1 MKKVLTIMLLTGFLL
16 TVGCQENRQL
26 RNATRRRVND
36 QPTARMTD
44 NIVNNLQ
51 EKANSVLHESLSS
64 ENGVTRSHAI
74 EVIVETGREDLMP
87 EVIRLTKDDSVGVR
101 FAAAI
106 AVGDMD
112 YTAGALSVRR
122 LLRDANPNAKMAA
135 AYSLTKMGKESLES
149 VIYDQLQSSNQT
161 TRANAALL
169 LGKLEKKDALNKLK
183 WVLNDEG
190 SSYVVK
196 IQATEAIAMIG
207 IDKNTTYQRLWT
219 LLVSKYG
226 DDKISGIRGMRIL
239 NTKDSRTAIG
249 TMIADE
255 MPEIRVF
262 AAEQLARLSDF
273 RGKNEV
279 IDYFE
284 TIRSKL
290 DSQSKELM
298 DGLGA
303 MAIGRIGGPELE
315 KHLPMLLRSRSKEVQ
330 LMAAQAILLLA
341 K

>member
-1 MKKVLTIMLLTGFLL
+1 MRKVLFIMLLAGFLL
-16 TVGCQENRQL
+16 TVGCQEKRQL
-26 RNATRRRVND
+26 RNITRPGVND
-36 QPTARMTD
+36 QPTTGVTN
-44 NIVNNLQ
+44 NIVNSLQ
-51 EKANSVLHESLSS
+51 EKANSVLQKSLSS
-64 ENGVTRSHAI
+64 ENAVIRSHAI
-74 EVIVETGREDLMP
+74 EVIVETGREDLMA
-87 EVIRLTKDDSVGVR
+87 EIIRLTKDDSAGVR
-101 FAAAI
+101 FAAAVAI
-106 AVGDMD
+106 GDMN
-112 YTAGALSVRR
+112 YTAGALSVRH
-122 LLRDANPNAKMAA
+122 LLKDANPNAKMAA
-135 AYSLTKMGKESLES
+135 AYSLTKMGKESLEP
-149 VIYDQLQSSNQT
+149 VIYGQLQSTNQT

-207 IDKNTTYQRLWT
+207 VNKGATYQRLWT

-273 RGKNEV
+273 SGKGEV

-284 TIRSKL
+284 TIRSQL
-290 DSQSKELM
+290 DLQSRELM

-315 KHLPMLLRSRSKEVQ
+315 KHLPMLLHSQSKEVQ
-330 LMAAQAILLLA
+330 LMAAQAILLLG